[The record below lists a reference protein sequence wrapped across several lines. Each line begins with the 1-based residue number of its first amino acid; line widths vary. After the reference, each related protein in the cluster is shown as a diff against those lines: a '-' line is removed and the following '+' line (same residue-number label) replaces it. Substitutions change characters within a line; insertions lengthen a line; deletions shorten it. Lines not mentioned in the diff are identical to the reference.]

1 LRGSSYTK
9 LRQTMRLLPLLA
21 LVLVLSCAPSR
32 QQSEP
37 AAQPEEL
44 RLDTP
49 SVAPTPATPTDTTA
63 ARTDTAAQS
72 KQQDAA
78 AKPKRLPKPE
88 TQTAAPASEGG
99 VEVRTTK
106 KPREGVAAPQQSQPT
121 QPEEGGVEVRTEK
134 KKRTP

>member
-1 LRGSSYTK
+1 
-9 LRQTMRLLPLLA
+9 MRLLPLLA

-72 KQQDAA
+72 KQH